1 MEKKKGIY
9 AGMPYSYYGTPMKE
23 SEKTVIFYFCG
34 RSEKWQEKAVIK
46 SAVEAVRHGYTI
58 ISNGIYRARRALN
71 MPVLKTEGRIRVVLY
86 PSLDEYRIRGEELYV
101 LLSGGSFLSFSE
113 SSDFDYSDFKNCS
126 IKMLSLSDKI
136 IFAGPVPS
144 YLADA
149 ALDRGMDIAV
159 LKDFLCY
166 ESTRRLAKDGAAV
179 IDTFSSWL
187 EYPEHIAYEEMDSG
201 LLYLRVMDF

>member
-1 MEKKKGIY
+1 MD
-9 AGMPYSYYGTPMKE
+9 A
-23 SEKTVIFYFCG
+23 
-34 RSEKWQEKAVIK
+34 
-46 SAVEAVRHGYTI
+46 
-58 ISNGIYRARRALN
+58 NGI
-71 MPVLKTEGRIRVVLY
+71 RIK
-86 PSLDEYRIRGEELYV
+86 I
-101 LLSGGSFLSFSE
+101 F
-113 SSDFDYSDFKNCS
+113 
-126 IKMLSLSDKI
+126 SDKI

>member
-1 MEKKKGIY
+1 MDFVAATKYIKNYQGDEIRFTKNGNTYITKVE
-9 AGMPYSYYGTPMKE
+9 YYHNNNL
-23 SEKTVIFYFCG
+23 I
-34 RSEKWQEKAVIK
+34 
-46 SAVEAVRHGYTI
+46 
-58 ISNGIYRARRALN
+58 
-71 MPVLKTEGRIRVVLY
+71 
-86 PSLDEYRIRGEELYV
+86 
-101 LLSGGSFLSFSE
+101 SFSE
-113 SSDFDYSDFKNCS
+113 LSDFDYSDFKNCS